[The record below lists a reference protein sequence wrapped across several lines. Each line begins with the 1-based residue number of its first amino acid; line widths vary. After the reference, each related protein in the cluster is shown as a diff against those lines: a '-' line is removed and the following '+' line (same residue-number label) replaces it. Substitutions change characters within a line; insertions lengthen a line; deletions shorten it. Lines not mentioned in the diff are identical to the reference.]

1 MRKVI
6 LFVSFFVLVLCSIVE
21 FGIYLNFQRVDIE
34 TSIPQIKENV
44 PKISKEHYEATLF
57 MVGDALYHDGVYKD
71 GKQSDGTYSFLKN
84 LELMQPII
92 KQYDLAY
99 YNQESIL
106 GGTNLGLST
115 YPRFNSPQEVGDAF
129 IASGF
134 NLVSTANNH
143 TLDRGE
149 EAILRSYSYWKGKE
163 DVVMAGTCDS
173 FLCQENIPIFEKNH
187 ISFAFLSYTTT
198 TNGLSVPKGKDYLVN
213 LYSEERVFRDIS
225 KVKDQVDVILVA
237 MHWGNEYQDYP
248 NESQKQIANYL
259 ASLGVNIVIGTH
271 PHVIQPIEQI
281 GDTLVFYSLGNF
293 ISAQNGIHKL
303 VGLAPNVTIT
313 KDIVGDQI
321 TIVNT
326 SLAARL
332 TYTYYNKRYRD
343 FKVIPFSSLDSSIL
357 SNYEVISNQKKQL
370 VESYDIDIE
379 WLT

>member
-173 FLCQENIPIFEKNH
+173 FL
-187 ISFAFLSYTTT
+187 
-198 TNGLSVPKGKDYLVN
+198 
-213 LYSEERVFRDIS
+213 
-225 KVKDQVDVILVA
+225 
-237 MHWGNEYQDYP
+237 
-248 NESQKQIANYL
+248 
-259 ASLGVNIVIGTH
+259 
-271 PHVIQPIEQI
+271 
-281 GDTLVFYSLGNF
+281 
-293 ISAQNGIHKL
+293 
-303 VGLAPNVTIT
+303 
-313 KDIVGDQI
+313 
-321 TIVNT
+321 
-326 SLAARL
+326 
-332 TYTYYNKRYRD
+332 
-343 FKVIPFSSLDSSIL
+343 
-357 SNYEVISNQKKQL
+357 
-370 VESYDIDIE
+370 
-379 WLT
+379 